1 MATLYHAHAARIFC
15 FHDETLFLRSERQTR
30 ARLDELA
37 DRLAA
42 LGVTGIG
49 VVGKTRPD
57 AVSPALLAH
66 LRQRLGLMRLY
77 VGIEN
82 WSRRGAEHLGR
93 GMDAEVAAAALE
105 ACGATGVYGC
115 YNLLIFEPDA
125 TLDDVEEN
133 LRGVERFAAVPMN
146 FCRAEAYAGTPLWH
160 DLRRTGRLR
169 TEGFATDYTIADPH
183 VQRLFELLHQ
193 AFRDRNFAPDGLANM
208 MMSVGYESQILT
220 HFAAP
225 GDAVAAEL
233 SREVAAFVR
242 DVNLDTL
249 ARLREALAF
258 ARSPGALERAATA
271 EFTVE
276 LATRVNVSG
285 AELHG
290 RLLDLRRDLARH
302 SARSPAHRAAAG
314 ATAAA
319 RAPDA

>member
-1 MATLYHAHAARIFC
+1 
-15 FHDETLFLRSERQTR
+15 
-30 ARLDELA
+30 
-37 DRLAA
+37 
-42 LGVTGIG
+42 
-49 VVGKTRPD
+49 
-57 AVSPALLAH
+57 
-66 LRQRLGLMRLY
+66 
-77 VGIEN
+77 
-82 WSRRGAEHLGR
+82 
-93 GMDAEVAAAALE
+93 
-105 ACGATGVYGC
+105 
-115 YNLLIFEPDA
+115 
-125 TLDDVEEN
+125 
-133 LRGVERFAAVPMN
+133 
-146 FCRAEAYAGTPLWH
+146 LWH
-160 DLRRTGRLR
+160 DLRRAGRLR
-169 TEGFATDYTIADPH
+169 TEGFATDYTIGDPR

-271 EFTVE
+271 ELTVE

-285 AELHG
+285 AELHD
-290 RLLDLRRDLARH
+290 RLLELRRDLARH